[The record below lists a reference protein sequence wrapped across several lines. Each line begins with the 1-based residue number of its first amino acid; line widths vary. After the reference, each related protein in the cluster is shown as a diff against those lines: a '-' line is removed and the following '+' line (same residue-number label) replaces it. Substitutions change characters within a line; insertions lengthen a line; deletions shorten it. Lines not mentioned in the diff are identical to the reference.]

1 MADLVLN
8 WGLLGAFGTNV
19 EPTQTVDT
27 GGINVTIGFDA
38 QDEEA
43 SGVTFNAPGYVAESD
58 PFDSQSFLK
67 LSGQGGEGGVDATST
82 TTLDFTSSNALF
94 EDCVQNVTFRL
105 NDIDGGGNDIDPTSA
120 LHQDIV
126 TVRAYGPDGNE
137 LPVTFTTGSNVTA
150 TGNTLSDGD
159 TNFGYEDGEA
169 STLVSVAGPVTR
181 IEIEYANGD
190 VGEQTVM
197 VSDLHF
203 STCPADDNDAPVVVD
218 DSALTDEDTA
228 VVVDVLGN
236 DSDPE
241 GDPLTVTDTSEPANG
256 SVQIN
261 GDGTVTYTP
270 NTGFIGTDSFEYT
283 VTDGQGNLSTATVT
297 VTVAD
302 PADNQPAMLVD
313 DAAETD
319 EDTAVVIDVLGND
332 SDPEG
337 DALTVTDTTE
347 PANGSVVI
355 NADGTVTYTPDA
367 GFTGED
373 TFEYSVEDEG
383 GNISTATVTVTVG
396 DTGPNAPAT
405 PVDDM
410 ATTDED
416 TPVVIN
422 VLSNDTDPEGDVL
435 TVVDASE
442 PVNGTVVI
450 NPDGTVTYTPN
461 AGFSGQDTFEYTVE
475 DAGGSYSTAVVFV
488 QVGDGDLPPVATDD
502 ADTTDL
508 DTPVVIDVL
517 GNDSDPE
524 GEALTV
530 TDTTEPLNGSVV
542 INADGTVTYTPD
554 AGFTGTDTF
563 DYTITDPAGNESTA
577 TVTVVVEDP
586 ADLPPVATDDADTTD
601 LDTPVVIDVLGNDSD
616 PEGEAL
622 TVTDTTEPL
631 NGSVVINADG
641 TVTYTPDAGFTGTDT
656 FDYTITDPAGN
667 ESTAT
672 VTVVVEDPADLPPV
686 ATDDADTT
694 DLDTPV
700 VIDVLGNDSDPE
712 GEALTVT
719 DTTEPL
725 NGSVVINADGTVTYT
740 PDAGF
745 TGTDTFDYTITDP
758 AGNESTATVTVVV
771 EDPADLPPVA
781 TDDADTTD
789 LDTPVVIDV
798 LGNDSDPEG
807 EALTVT
813 DTTEPLNGSVVINA
827 DGTVTYTPDAG
838 FTGTDTFD
846 YTITDPAGNESTATV
861 TVVVEDP
868 ADLPPVATDDA
879 NSTDV
884 GTPVVIAVL
893 ANDSDPE
900 GEALTVAGVT
910 DPANGSVVINA
921 DGTVTYTPDAGFT
934 GTDTFDYTITDP
946 AGNESTATVTVMVQ
960 DPAMPDGIVS
970 GTPNDDLIDTGYTGD
985 PDGDLIDANDQIIP
999 GEDVNDDIVR
1009 AGDGADTVLAGDG
1022 DDDVQGGTGD
1032 DDLSGEAGDDS
1043 LFGEEGND
1051 IIDGGDGD
1059 DTIDGGDGR
1068 DSVGGGDGND
1078 VIDTSGS
1085 DPLIDEQVFPGL
1097 PVDSDPEDD
1106 RDNVSGGAGDDII
1119 RTGDDRDTI
1128 TGGTGDDTIF
1138 AGIDDDEVFGN
1149 EGNDSIVDIQGAD
1162 FIVGGDGD
1170 DTIEAGTN
1178 TFSDYIGDD
1187 PNLPVAGFP
1196 DILTDPNTT
1205 DGLDTVFGG
1214 AGNDVISTGDD
1225 ADEIDGGTGNDT
1237 IDGGI
1242 DDDTITGGTGD
1253 DSIIGQHG
1261 ADSIFGNDG
1270 DDFINA
1276 GGSTYGGNEPDA
1288 TDILPENDRDFADG
1302 GAGNDTIFGEDDD
1315 DTLIGGDGDDF
1326 LDGGIDEDSL
1336 TGGNGSDTG
1345 IGGQGDDFID
1355 LSGFLEEPDSTDPN
1369 PGNDRDLAEGGDGD
1383 DTIITGDDDDTILG
1397 GAGND
1402 SIDAGIDEDSVIG
1415 GDGSDTIDGGEGDD
1429 FIDASGTTEE
1439 LDATDPD
1446 PEDDRDSVIGGA
1458 GNDTILTG
1466 DDRDTIVSG
1475 DGDDSVDAGIDD
1487 DIVTTGQG
1495 SDTVDAGQGD
1505 DLIDTSGPDFDNA
1518 PDSEDLDPEND
1529 RDSVI
1534 AGAGNDTIT
1543 TGDDRDTIDAGAG
1556 NDLVDAGID
1565 DDSVIGGDGSDTI
1578 DGGDGNDVIDS
1589 SGGDNL
1595 TDDVDTDP
1603 EDDRDSIIG
1612 GNGDD
1617 TITTGDD
1624 DDTIVSGAG
1633 NDVVDAGIDDDLVT
1647 TGDGSD
1653 TVLGGQG
1660 NDTIDTSGSFLPL
1673 IDEAD
1678 PFPDNDRD
1686 SVDAG
1691 AGDDVITTGDDDD
1704 TVIGGAGDDTIDTGI
1719 DDDLVDA
1726 GDGNDSV
1733 IAGQGNDTVV
1743 AGAGDDTVD
1752 GGDGDDSIIGGDGC
1766 DVVDAGAGNDFIDT
1780 SGPSPILDAT
1790 DPNPLDDC
1798 DSVIGGA
1805 GNDTILTGD
1814 DADTIFGG
1822 LGDDL
1827 IDAGI
1832 DNDLVDGGAGNDTI
1846 DAGEGDDVVDG
1857 GAGDDSILGGL
1868 GADTLLGG
1876 DGQDYFGAIT
1886 GGDVV
1891 DGGDGPAGERPNPD
1905 FDPALPISAEN
1916 PEFVPNDF
1924 DTLDLT
1930 GAAEANNPGGSL
1942 NIIYT
1947 SDDREDGIVE
1957 FRDADGNVTS
1967 TMAFEEIENVVP
1979 CFTPGTAIATPR
1991 GERLVEDLKVGD
2003 KIITRD
2009 NGIQEIR
2016 WMGQKTLSGHELAR
2030 SPNLRPILIQKGAL
2044 GNNLPEHDILVSP
2057 QHRILINNERTSLYF
2072 EETEVLA
2079 AAKHLTELKGVD
2091 EVGTLGVTYVHFM
2104 FDNHEVVLSNG
2115 AWTESFQPGQ
2125 SVIDGLGTEQRDE
2138 IFQLFPELKTE
2149 EGIKDYTAARRALKK
2164 HEAKLLVR

>member
-43 SGVTFNAPGYVAESD
+43 SGVTFNEPGYVAESD

-789 LDTPVVIDV
+789 LDTPVVINV

-813 DTTEPLNGSVVINA
+813 GTTEPLNGSVVINA

>member
-789 LDTPVVIDV
+789 LDTPVVINV

-813 DTTEPLNGSVVINA
+813 GTTEPL
-827 DGTVTYTPDAG
+827 
-838 FTGTDTFD
+838 
-846 YTITDPAGNESTATV
+846 
-861 TVVVEDP
+861 
-868 ADLPPVATDDA
+868 
-879 NSTDV
+879 
-884 GTPVVIAVL
+884 
-893 ANDSDPE
+893 
-900 GEALTVAGVT
+900 
-910 DPANGSVVINA
+910 NGSVVINA

-1369 PGNDRDLAEGGDGD
+1369 PGNDRDLAEGGDG
-1383 DTIITGDDDDTILG
+1383 
-1397 GAGND
+1397 
-1402 SIDAGIDEDSVIG
+1402 
-1415 GDGSDTIDGGEGDD
+1415 
-1429 FIDASGTTEE
+1429 
-1439 LDATDPD
+1439 
-1446 PEDDRDSVIGGA
+1446 
-1458 GNDTILTG
+1458 
-1466 DDRDTIVSG
+1466 
-1475 DGDDSVDAGIDD
+1475 
-1487 DIVTTGQG
+1487 
-1495 SDTVDAGQGD
+1495 
-1505 DLIDTSGPDFDNA
+1505 
-1518 PDSEDLDPEND
+1518 
-1529 RDSVI
+1529 
-1534 AGAGNDTIT
+1534 
-1543 TGDDRDTIDAGAG
+1543 
-1556 NDLVDAGID
+1556 
-1565 DDSVIGGDGSDTI
+1565 
-1578 DGGDGNDVIDS
+1578 NDVIDS

-1780 SGPSPILDAT
+1780 SDPSPILDAT

>member
-43 SGVTFNAPGYVAESD
+43 SGVTFNEPGYVAESD

-601 LDTPVVIDVLGNDSD
+601 LDTPVVINVLGNDSD

-622 TVTDTTEPL
+622 TVT
-631 NGSVVINADG
+631 G
-641 TVTYTPDAGFTGTDT
+641 
-656 FDYTITDPAGN
+656 
-667 ESTAT
+667 
-672 VTVVVEDPADLPPV
+672 
-686 ATDDADTT
+686 
-694 DLDTPV
+694 
-700 VIDVLGNDSDPE
+700 
-712 GEALTVT
+712 
-719 DTTEPL
+719 
-725 NGSVVINADGTVTYT
+725 
-740 PDAGF
+740 
-745 TGTDTFDYTITDP
+745 
-758 AGNESTATVTVVV
+758 
-771 EDPADLPPVA
+771 
-781 TDDADTTD
+781 
-789 LDTPVVIDV
+789 
-798 LGNDSDPEG
+798 
-807 EALTVT
+807 
-813 DTTEPLNGSVVINA
+813 TTEPLNGSVVINA

-1315 DTLIGGDGDDF
+1315 DTLIGCDGDDF

-1355 LSGFLEEPDSTDPN
+1355 LSGFLDEPDSTDPN
-1369 PGNDRDLAEGGDGD
+1369 HGNDRDLAEGGDGD

-1805 GNDTILTGD
+1805 VNDTILTGD

-1891 DGGDGPAGERPNPD
+1891 DGGDGTAGERPNPD
-1905 FDPALPISAEN
+1905 FDPALTISAEN

-1991 GERLVEDLKVGD
+1991 GERLVEDLKVSD

>member
-488 QVGDGDLPPVATDD
+488 QVGDG
-502 ADTTDL
+502 
-508 DTPVVIDVL
+508 
-517 GNDSDPE
+517 
-524 GEALTV
+524 
-530 TDTTEPLNGSVV
+530 
-542 INADGTVTYTPD
+542 
-554 AGFTGTDTF
+554 
-563 DYTITDPAGNESTA
+563 
-577 TVTVVVEDP
+577 
-586 ADLPPVATDDADTTD
+586 
-601 LDTPVVIDVLGNDSD
+601 
-616 PEGEAL
+616 
-622 TVTDTTEPL
+622 
-631 NGSVVINADG
+631 
-641 TVTYTPDAGFTGTDT
+641 
-656 FDYTITDPAGN
+656 
-667 ESTAT
+667 
-672 VTVVVEDPADLPPV
+672 
-686 ATDDADTT
+686 
-694 DLDTPV
+694 
-700 VIDVLGNDSDPE
+700 
-712 GEALTVT
+712 
-719 DTTEPL
+719 
-725 NGSVVINADGTVTYT
+725 
-740 PDAGF
+740 
-745 TGTDTFDYTITDP
+745 
-758 AGNESTATVTVVV
+758 
-771 EDPADLPPVA
+771 DLPPVA